1 MCGYPPG
8 CHVNFIIFWTITL
21 TLCLHNLRLF
31 IACLTWQIIKRHL
44 ASEKIS
50 LKKKRNNE
58 TKFPISGL
66 KSDRVIF
73 VMTVEVDSLNNES
86 RNTRTKQTLII
97 NYPWNSTSL
106 NERWKPVDLSSYF
119 LVIFGSCFIQFSVSF
134 AAPRIIIAVQLMTRN
149 RKITWC
155 CRKNYFV
162 HLSI

>member
-1 MCGYPPG
+1 MWLSTWLPCELYYILDYYVNAVSAQSPFIHCMSYLADNQKTPG
-8 CHVNFIIFWTITL
+8 IREN
-21 TLCLHNLRLF
+21 
-31 IACLTWQIIKRHL
+31 QP
-44 ASEKIS
+44 E
-50 LKKKRNNE
+50 KKKRNNE

-66 KSDRVIF
+66 KSERVIC

-86 RNTRTKQTLII
+86 RNTRTKQTL

-134 AAPRIIIAVQLMTRN
+134 AASRINIAVQLMTRN
-149 RKITWC
+149 RQITRC

>member
-31 IACLTWQIIKRHL
+31 IACLTWQIIKRHP

-50 LKKKRNNE
+50 LKKKKRNNE
-58 TKFPISGL
+58 TEFPISGL
-66 KSDRVIF
+66 KSERVIC

-86 RNTRTKQTLII
+86 RNTRTKQTL

-134 AAPRIIIAVQLMTRN
+134 AAPRINIAVQLMTRN
-149 RKITWC
+149 R
-155 CRKNYFV
+155 
-162 HLSI
+162 